1 MAKIK
6 LLLGAGVHY
15 AATTPLW
22 YTLAL
27 DNKYCHTG
35 HRKEPQWL
43 DIIQKQEEQKYISPE
58 KYEQGYRFVDRSRR
72 FTETPNFYYRS
83 RHKKPWW
90 IMRTAFSREEEDYFF
105 TLPTSIDKYIE
116 YYTEH
121 WKWIKGEYQSVAD
134 FSNSTCRLKKTV
146 YVRYS

>member
-6 LLLGAGVHY
+6 LLLGAGVPY

-58 KYEQGYRFVDRSRR
+58 KYEKGYRFTDRSRR
-72 FTETPNFYYRS
+72 FPDTPSAYYRS
-83 RHKKPWW
+83 RHKKG
-90 IMRTAFSREEEDYFF
+90 MEHTENR
-105 TLPTSIDKYIE
+105 YI
-116 YYTEH
+116 
-121 WKWIKGEYQSVAD
+121 KFAGPLAQGVLD
-134 FSNSTCRLKKTV
+134 P
-146 YVRYS
+146 